1 VVHAKAAIKMPE
13 EMPLEKACLI
23 ACGVVTGVGAT
34 MNTTKVWPG
43 ASVAVVG
50 CGGVGLSVIQG
61 AKIAHAKQIIAV
73 DINDTKLQWAKDFG
87 ATHTVNAREVGGD
100 PVATVRNLVTDQWP
114 GYEGGVDFAFEATG
128 RMACIEQAV
137 RMVNYNGTAVTIGF
151 PASTDE
157 VTLSVGNIDTGVYW
171 NKVNLTVS
179 HCGDAL
185 PSTDFP
191 LLAQLYLQGQLDLDR
206 MVTQEIEL
214 GDVEAAFHTME
225 AGNVIRSVIRY

>member
-1 VVHAKAAIKMPE
+1 
-13 EMPLEKACLI
+13 
-23 ACGVVTGVGAT
+23 
-34 MNTTKVWPG
+34 
-43 ASVAVVG
+43 
-50 CGGVGLSVIQG
+50 
-61 AKIAHAKQIIAV
+61 
-73 DINDTKLQWAKDFG
+73 
-87 ATHTVNAREVGGD
+87 
-100 PVATVRNLVTDQWP
+100 
-114 GYEGGVDFAFEATG
+114 
-128 RMACIEQAV
+128 MACIEQAV